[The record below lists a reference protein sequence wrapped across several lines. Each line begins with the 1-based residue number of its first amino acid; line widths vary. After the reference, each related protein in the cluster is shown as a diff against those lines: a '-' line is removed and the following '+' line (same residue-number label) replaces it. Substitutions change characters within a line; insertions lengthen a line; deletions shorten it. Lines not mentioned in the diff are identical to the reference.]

1 MSVDS
6 DSSFTYEVYKNSR
19 RIAYEDYFETP
30 EDAKAALIEHLK
42 SLKSVHENCEGSVYK
57 RYSDGEWG
65 DGICYTWNGSKLELL
80 GPAY

>member
-42 SLKSVHENCEGSVYK
+42 SLKSDHENCEGSVYK

>member
-1 MSVDS
+1 MSEDS
-6 DSSFTYEVYKNSR
+6 DSSFTYEVYQNSR

-30 EDAKAALIEHLK
+30 EDAKSALIEHLK
-42 SLKSVHENCEGSVYK
+42 SLKSVPKNCEGSVYK

-65 DGICYTWNGSKLELL
+65 WGTCYKWNGSNLELL

>member
-1 MSVDS
+1 MSEDS
-6 DSSFTYEVYKNSR
+6 DSSFTYEVYQNSR

-30 EDAKAALIEHLK
+30 QAAKAALIEHLK
-42 SLKSVHENCEGSVYK
+42 SLKSVPKNCEGSVYK

-65 DGICYTWNGSKLELL
+65 WGTCYKWNGSNLELL